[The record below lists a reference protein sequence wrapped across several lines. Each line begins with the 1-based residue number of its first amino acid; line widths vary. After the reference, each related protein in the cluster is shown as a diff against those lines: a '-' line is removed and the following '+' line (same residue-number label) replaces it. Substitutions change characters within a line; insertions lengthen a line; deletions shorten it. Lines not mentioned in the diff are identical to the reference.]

1 MRIHRLNPEQKK
13 QVEIDNLLLE
23 KLNREIEIYLQKTEA
38 IVEDICE
45 GKTLSQHM
53 IVHLVCSLHTGLAD
67 INDPL

>member
-23 KLNREIEIYLQKTEA
+23 KLNREIEIYLRKTEA

-45 GKTLSQHM
+45 RKTLSQHM

>member
-1 MRIHRLNPEQKK
+1 MHRLNPWQIK
-13 QVEIDNLLLE
+13 QQEIDNLLLE
-23 KLNREIEIYLQKTEA
+23 KLNKEIKIYLQKTEK

-53 IVHLVCSLHTGLAD
+53 IVHLVCELHAGLAD